1 MRPEAEE
8 LFALDEELRAE
19 GQGVLTDS
27 GIGAI
32 IGEYGFTPVGSQVL
46 RTMTWRDLDFERPES
61 PPDWDGHWELGRRL
75 AMTGWPVRMVCT
87 NNHRAAFGIRSLY
100 WGLRIADPA
109 RPGPIDVYDTNIWKI
124 DLHSLAPEDVE
135 AGVRRTEQWLS
146 EMTEERRAAIIAIK
160 HALRQSGEYHTTATS
175 IHVYQAVLE
184 HGVTAVE
191 GFRRWWDE
199 NVRPARA

>member
-1 MRPEAEE
+1 MHREAEE
-8 LFALDEELRAE
+8 LFALDEALRVE
-19 GQGVLTDS
+19 GQGVLADS

-32 IGEYGFTPVGSQVL
+32 ISEYGFAPVGSQVL

-109 RPGPIDVYDTNIWKI
+109 REGPIDVYDESVWKI
-124 DLHSLAPEDVE
+124 DLHSLPPEDVE
-135 AGVRRTEQWLS
+135 DNAQRTRSWTS
-146 EMTEERRAAIIAIK
+146 KMTEETRAAILAIK
-160 HALRQSGEYHTTATS
+160 RELCYTPEYRRTVFS
-175 IHVYQAVLE
+175 MHVYQAVLE